1 MAKDLIGRMGEIID
15 EKSLLKHPFY
25 QAWNEGTLPVESL
38 KEYAKQYYHFEAA
51 YPRFLSGV
59 HARCEDRS
67 VRQLLL
73 DNLWDEEH
81 GDDNHVELWLR
92 FCDALGLDRDEVVES
107 EPVEATRD
115 LIDSFV
121 DMTSEGS
128 LAGGAAALYSFES
141 QVPKVA
147 DAKIKGLRDFY
158 DMDDNRSVSFFT
170 VHRQLDLEHSEAE
183 AEMVG
188 ALAGSE
194 GDEKAAL
201 EATDTATDKLWKF
214 LDGVY

>member
-1 MAKDLIGRMGEIID
+1 MAKDLIGRMQEIID

-38 KEYAKQYYHFEAA
+38 REYAKQYYHFEAA

-73 DNLWDEEH
+73 DNLWDEEY
-81 GDDNHVELWLR
+81 GDENHVELWLR
-92 FCDALGLDRDEVVES
+92 FCDALGLDRDEVVGS

-115 LIDSFV
+115 LVDSFV

-128 LAGGAAALYSFES
+128 LAGGAAALYAFES

-158 DMDDNRSVSFFT
+158 DMDDARSLSFFT
-170 VHRQLDLEHSEAE
+170 VHSALDVEHSEAE

-188 ALAGSE
+188 VLAGSK
-194 GDEKAAL
+194 DEEAAAL
-201 EATDTATDKLWKF
+201 EATETATEKLWKF

>member
-1 MAKDLIGRMGEIID
+1 MAKDLIGKMREIID
-15 EKSLLKHPFY
+15 ERSLLKHPFY
-25 QAWNEGTLPVESL
+25 RAWNEGTLPVESL
-38 KEYAKQYYHFEAA
+38 REYAKQYYHFEAA

-59 HARCEDRS
+59 HARCEDS
-67 VRQLLL
+67 AVRQLLL

-81 GDDNHVELWLR
+81 GDDNHVELWLS

-115 LIDSFV
+115 LVDSFV

-147 DAKIKGLRDFY
+147 DAKINGLRDFY
-158 DMDDNRSVSFFT
+158 DMDDKRSVSFFT
-170 VHRQLDLEHSEAE
+170 VHRELDVEHSEAE

-188 ALAGSE
+188 VLAGSE
-194 GDEKAAL
+194 DEESAAL
-201 EATDTATDKLWKF
+201 DATDAATDKLWKF